1 VPDKLAQ
8 TIDHLHEVA
17 GSTEP
22 VLVVAGEGRLSTHPL
37 DRDEL
42 SIGRAAD
49 CDVAID
55 HRALSRRHAVV
66 RRSPNLALHDQGSTN
81 GTRTLRGI
89 IRGGEPVA
97 LELGESFHIGP
108 YTFVVVG
115 GTPARS
121 AVPSHPLVVED
132 PLPDRV
138 SELVREIAAS
148 SVNVLIQGETGVGK
162 EVLAETLHD
171 AVGAHRTSSS
181 RINCA
186 ALVRARCSRASCSA
200 HHKGA
205 FTGAATSEPRRGSSK
220 RSRAARCS
228 STRSASC
235 RSASQAKLL
244 RAVEAREILRLGST
258 KPIAIDVRFV
268 AATNRELPQEV
279 AAKRFRQDLYF
290 RLDGITLVIPPL
302 RDRRDRIPTLALRF
316 FDAANKTGARLS
328 PAVFEA
334 LHAHDWPGNVRELK
348 AVIERGLLLARGGEL
363 GPQHLAFSPRV
374 DAPKPRP
381 APALAPNLDPAP
393 DGDIAHLTAEEQTQR
408 QELIAALEACSGNQ
422 TRAAKLLGISR
433 TTMVN
438 KLALYRI
445 PRPRP
450 R

>member
-1 VPDKLAQ
+1 VSNPGSAVRGDFLLVAGHGQLRTQLLDKDELVIGRDPKCDVV
-8 TIDHLHEVA
+8 IDHA
-17 GSTEP
+17 
-22 VLVVAGEGRLSTHPL
+22 
-37 DRDEL
+37 
-42 SIGRAAD
+42 
-49 CDVAID
+49 
-55 HRALSRRHAVV
+55 ALSRRHAVL
-66 RRSPNLALHDQGSTN
+66 RLGPPTTIQDLGSTN
-81 GTRTLRGI
+81 GVRVTTRLTK
-89 IRGGEPVA
+89 GGEPIVLA
-97 LELGESFHIGP
+97 PGETFHIGGFSFNLVGRAQT
-108 YTFVVVG
+108 YTSRSSGVG
-115 GTPARS
+115 IDKLRVDDPTPTG
-121 AVPSHPLVVED
+121 VPGF
-132 PLPDRV
+132 
-138 SELVREIAAS
+138 VREVAK
-148 SVNVLIQGETGVGK
+148 SVTSILIQGESGVGK
-162 EVLAETLHD
+162 DVLAETLHTLS
-171 AVGAHRTSSS
+171 GRTGELA

-186 ALVRARCSRASCSA
+186 ALAEQLIESELFGYE
-200 HHKGA
+200 KGA
-205 FTGAATSEPRRGSSK
+205 FTGAVTSKVGLLESVQGGTVFLDEIGELSLG
-220 RSRAARCS
+220 
-228 STRSASC
+228 T
-235 RSASQAKLL
+235 QAKLL
-244 RAVEAREILRLGST
+244 RAIESREILRLGST

-334 LHAHDWPGNVRELK
+334 LHTHDWPGNVRELK

-438 KLALYRI
+438 RLKLFRI
-445 PRPRP
+445 SRPRG
-450 R
+450 